1 MLRKPIF
8 EENNMNYL
16 NEQPLKTM
24 VFKNEEE
31 KIEKEE
37 LNKLVYS
44 TNFAFKE
51 EIKNSEA

>member
-1 MLRKPIF
+1 MLKRPIF

-16 NEQPLKTM
+16 NDQPLKTI

>member
-1 MLRKPIF
+1 MLKRPIF

-16 NEQPLKTM
+16 NDQQLKTI

-37 LNKLVYS
+37 LNKLVES
-44 TNFAFKE
+44 TNFGFKE
-51 EIKNSEA
+51 EIKNS